1 MFGLAIAYLRDRAL
15 TTMLNILLLALAVAT
30 LAILLLFSSQVG
42 NRFERDG
49 AGVELVVGAKGSP
62 LQLILSSLYQ
72 IDAPTGNIPLE
83 SLTFLR
89 RNPAVAQA
97 IPLALGDQFR
107 GFRLVGTEPAY
118 AALYDATLAEGEMFT
133 GPQQAVIGAEV
144 ARATGMTLGQRFV
157 GSHGLSAGGNEHDH
171 APLMAVGIL
180 QPTGTVI
187 DRLILVD
194 VASVWD
200 AHGIEHDAADAD
212 HHEETGHHDEADDHG
227 DHAMDGDMA
236 PEITAILVKYR
247 NAFGA
252 VSLPRLINQQTDL
265 QAAVP
270 AVETTRLLGLLG
282 AGVDGAR
289 VFAWLLAAT
298 GGLSIFVAL
307 LQAANA
313 REGELALLRVMG
325 ATRLQLF
332 GTIVLEAVL
341 IAIAGCA
348 IGLLLGHGVLALA
361 TGAFDTLREVGISAA
376 LLHPGELGIVAAVLG
391 IAVLA
396 ALIPALRV
404 LRTDLA
410 VTLARAR

>member
-1 MFGLAIAYLRDRAL
+1 MLGLALAYLRDRAL
-15 TTMLNILLLALAVAT
+15 TTLLNVLLLALAVAT

-42 NRFERDG
+42 NRFERDA
-49 AGVELVVGAKGSP
+49 AGVDLVVGAKGSP

-83 SLTFLR
+83 SLQFLR
-89 RNPAVAQA
+89 RNRAVAQA
-97 IPLALGDQFR
+97 IPLALGDQFQGYR
-107 GFRLVGTEPAY
+107 IVGTEPAY
-118 AALYDATLAEGEMFT
+118 AHLYGATLAEGAMFA

-144 ARATGMTLGQRFV
+144 ARATGIGLGQRFV
-157 GSHGLSAGGNEHDH
+157 GSHGLAEGGTGHDH
-171 APLMAVGIL
+171 APFMAVGIL
-180 QPTGTVI
+180 RPTGTVV

-194 VASVWD
+194 VPSVWD
-200 AHGIEHDAADAD
+200 AHGIEHEGADAA
-212 HHEETGHHDEADDHG
+212 HEEHDAHSN
-227 DHAMDGDMA
+227 HAAGCGME
-236 PEITAILVKYR
+236 PEITAILIKYR
-247 NAFGA
+247 SAFGA
-252 VSLPRLINQQTDL
+252 VSVPGLINRQTDL

-270 AVETTRLLGLLG
+270 AVETTRLLSLLG

-289 VFAWLLAAT
+289 IFAWLLAGT

-313 REGELALLRVMG
+313 REGDLALLRVMG

-348 IGLLLGHGVLALA
+348 IGLAVGHGVLALA
-361 TGAFDTLREVGISAA
+361 IGTFDTLREVGISAW
-376 LLHPGELGIVAAVLG
+376 LLHPGELAIVAAVLG
-391 IAVLA
+391 IALLA
-396 ALIPALRV
+396 ALVPAIRV